1 MAKDKK
7 IFISYSS
14 KDNAFVKKLVEVM
27 KELQLPYWKAP
38 EMIPV
43 GSNYA
48 KEIPRAIQEC
58 HVCLFV
64 VSKSSQESIW
74 VEKEIDSVINY
85 GKPILPIKID
95 DEPLSDMYKFYL
107 NNVQMMFFD
116 GSIPRLLE
124 GLRARLSIGA
134 QEEKTSEK
142 KVDLN
147 LEEEM
152 KRQKEY
158 IRRNNVFTE
167 NKAPVECKY
176 CGGAVKSVSRG
187 VYQCM
192 LCGGENYDYFE
203 TVRRFLNVNG
213 AATAFTIE
221 QHTKVPRKVIDYFLK
236 EEYLE
241 IAMFDSSRLFCSVCK
256 TPIRSG
262 TLCNE
267 CKKRR

>member
-14 KDNAFVKKLVEVM
+14 KDNTFVEKLVEVM
-27 KELQLPYWKAP
+27 KELKLPYWKAP

-48 KEIPRAIQEC
+48 KEIPRAIQDC
-58 HVCLFV
+58 DMCLFV

-116 GSIPRLLE
+116 GSIPRLSK
-124 GLRARLSIGA
+124 GLRARLARGDR
-134 QEEKTSEK
+134 EEKVPVEK
-142 KVDLN
+142 SDSD

-176 CGGAVKSVSRG
+176 CGGAVKNVSKG

-192 LCGGENYDYFE
+192 LCGEENYDYFE
-203 TVRRFLNVNG
+203 TVRRFLQTNG
-213 AATAFTIE
+213 TATAFTIE

-241 IAMFDSSRLFCSVCK
+241 IAMFDSARLLCRVCK
-256 TPIRSG
+256 APIRRG
-262 TLCNE
+262 TLCDD